1 MDAEG
6 ASQLAEY
13 VRQHYSWD
21 ALDPQVDEP
30 IVVNWDTFPSL
41 TLPREQMFEPYR
53 SFRLLEAAAVGSTL
67 IISFA
72 WGKPEEDDGRIYLL
86 PLDTRPLAV
95 DLADESALITLIS
108 HHIEHSLG
116 GPRESWEPER
126 TFKLSDK
133 LAVVRPW
140 TRTHAN

>member
-1 MDAEG
+1 
-6 ASQLAEY
+6 
-13 VRQHYSWD
+13 
-21 ALDPQVDEP
+21 
-30 IVVNWDTFPSL
+30 
-41 TLPREQMFEPYR
+41 MFEPYR
-53 SFRLLEAAAVGSTL
+53 SFRLLEAAAVGTTL